1 MLTNNRSTLEYLS
14 SYFTRKKGFENIQS
28 STSISRKKA
37 INILNSFTPQ
47 GASPRVSIRL
57 GSIDNKVGVGYYFM
71 EDNSSVHIST
81 ILTSLKNDKLQ
92 TFLPPLNHDIISH
105 IARGAKIDLVNDHY
119 SGDQIMDII
128 HLFGKETA
136 SALLYS
142 ILSGDNLIIVHKDHS
157 ERLKFIA
164 SILNFLPRVSLS
176 YNRLTSECAELDGNE
191 NIIGVSEL
199 PKKYR
204 DHKKLFLPLD
214 TIFVDLEENRIEGSG
229 LKRAPFTDNVVETAI
244 DDSLL
249 IRTDIREFFKG
260 ITESVFNITNTD
272 PKTMTLIERIELKL
286 GIRKELEQS
295 WLMGF

>member
-1 MLTNNRSTLEYLS
+1 MLANNGSPLEYLS

-71 EDNSSVHIST
+71 ENNSSVHIST
-81 ILTSLKNDKLQ
+81 ILTSLKNDRLQ
-92 TFLPPLNHDIISH
+92 TFLPPLEHDIISYL
-105 IARGAKIDLVNDHY
+105 AKGAKINLLNNHY
-119 SGDQIMDII
+119 SKNKIIDIVN
-128 HLFGKETA
+128 LFGKETA
-136 SALLYS
+136 SALIYS
-142 ILSGDNLIIVHKDHS
+142 ILSGDNLIIVHEDHT
-157 ERLKFIA
+157 ERLKFLA

-204 DHKKLFLPLD
+204 DHKKLYLPLD

-229 LKRAPFTDNVVETAI
+229 LKRAPFTDSVVESAM
-244 DDSLL
+244 DDNTM
-249 IRTDIREFFKG
+249 IKTHIHDFFKG
-260 ITESVFNITNTD
+260 ISESEYNNSNTD
-272 PKTMTLIERIELKL
+272 PKSMTLIERIELKL

>member
-1 MLTNNRSTLEYLS
+1 MSNLEYLS

-37 INILNSFTPQ
+37 IHILNSFTPQ

-57 GSIDNKVGVGYYFM
+57 GSVDNKVGVGYYFM

-81 ILTSLKNDKLQ
+81 ILTSLKFDKLQ
-92 TFLPPLNHDIISH
+92 TFLPPLEHEDISY
-105 IARGAKIDLVNDHY
+105 IARGAKINLLNDHY
-119 SGDQIMDII
+119 SKDKIMDIVKI
-128 HLFGKETA
+128 FDKETA
-136 SALLYS
+136 SALIYS
-142 ILSGDNLIIVHKDHS
+142 ILSGDNLIIVHNDHT
-157 ERLKFIA
+157 ERLKFLA

-204 DHKKLFLPLD
+204 DHKKLYLPLD
-214 TIFVDLEENRIEGSG
+214 TIFIDLEENRIEGSG
-229 LKRAPFTDNVVETAI
+229 LKRAPFTDSVVESAI
-244 DDSLL
+244 DDNML
-249 IRTDIREFFKG
+249 IKTNIHNFFKG
-260 ITESVFNITNTD
+260 ITESIYNNTNTD

-286 GIRKELEQS
+286 GIRNELEQS